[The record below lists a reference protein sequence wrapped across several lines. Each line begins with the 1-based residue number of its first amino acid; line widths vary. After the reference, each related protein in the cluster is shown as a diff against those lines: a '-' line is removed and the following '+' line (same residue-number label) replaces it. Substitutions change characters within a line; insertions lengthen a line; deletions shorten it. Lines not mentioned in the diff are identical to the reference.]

1 MWAFLEKH
9 FEELLAGILVMI
21 MASMVFFQVIMRY
34 LFSMPTSWS
43 DEIAIY
49 AMLWSVY
56 VSVAWAV
63 RERAHIR
70 VMNFVQLFPK
80 KIAIF
85 LTILSDFIWF
95 LFGIF
100 LTYQSVLLDLSF
112 WENTYRSP
120 ALDIDQKWPYMCLIL
135 GFGLMTL
142 RLVQIYYRWIKY
154 GEPILEPRDE
164 ENLPHA

>member
-9 FEELLAGILVMI
+9 FDELLAGILVMI
-21 MASMVFFQVIMRY
+21 MASMVFFQVVMRY

-112 WENTYRSP
+112 WENAYRSP